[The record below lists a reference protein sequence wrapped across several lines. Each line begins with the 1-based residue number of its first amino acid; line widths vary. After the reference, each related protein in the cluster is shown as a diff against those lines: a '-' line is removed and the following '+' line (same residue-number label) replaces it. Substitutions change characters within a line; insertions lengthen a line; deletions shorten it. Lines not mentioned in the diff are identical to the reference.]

1 MTENKSVPAT
11 PLTEPKILSA
21 EYWRLAAKNFSD
33 VKMIAVAALII
44 ALRVAVKAIKIPMV
58 EGLSIS
64 FDCYVN
70 AVGSICYGP
79 LVGLAVGAISDTL
92 GCMLFPTGAYFLPFI
107 LVEMSSSFIFGLFLW
122 KRELSPMRVLA
133 SKFTVNLVCNI
144 ILTSIFMKWSYYWYY
159 GVEKAQAYNLINL
172 VRIGKNLVLFPIEA
186 MLITLIL
193 GALTPALKSLGILP
207 KSQKKM
213 EIHTE
218 DVLTIIGLLM
228 ISVALVLF
236 YIAFLKD
243 FLSAHN
249 IKLG

>member
-1 MTENKSVPAT
+1 MKGDFFMVEER
-11 PLTEPKILSA
+11 LTAPKICSKD
-21 EYWRLAAKNFSD
+21 YWRLAAKNFSD
-33 VKMIAVAALII
+33 VKRLAVAALII
-44 ALRVAVKAIKIPMV
+44 ALRVAVKLLKIEIAP
-58 EGLSIS
+58 GLALT

-70 AVGSICYGP
+70 SLGSLIYGP
-79 LVGLAVGAISDTL
+79 LVGLAVGAVSDTL
-92 GCMLFPTGAYFLPFI
+92 GCIIHPTGTYFLPFI
-107 LVEMSSSFIFGLFLW
+107 LTEMGSSFIFGLFLW

-144 ILTSIFMKWSYYWYY
+144 ILTSIFMKWSYYWFY

-193 GALTPALKSLGILP
+193 GALTPALKALKILP
-207 KSQKKM
+207 RSQKKL
-213 EIHTE
+213 ELHLE
-218 DVLTIIGLLM
+218 DILTILGLLM

-243 FLSAHN
+243 FLSLHN
-249 IKLG
+249 VKLG